1 MPLVYKHTNKLF
13 DPNEPCGRDTSVRGS
28 SYRGGFCCITKK
40 LCRRLFSSSKT
51 TVGPSQYDAFF
62 QISRFEV
69 LEAQRG
75 EEALNLI
82 RDVDNVDV
90 VITDLRMPGMVD
102 GLEVL
107 RVQNEVSPGTKSILV
122 TAYGSNQIK
131 FQAAALGAVYLD
143 KPIQLNDLLVHVPFQ
158 SQARIGRA
166 STRRA

>member
-1 MPLVYKHTNKLF
+1 MMLF
-13 DPNEPCGRDTSVRGS
+13 
-28 SYRGGFCCITKK
+28 F
-40 LCRRLFSSSKT
+40 KT
-51 TVGPSQYDAFF
+51 HGYQ
-62 QISRFEV
+62 V

-75 EEALNLI
+75 EEALKLI

-107 RVQNEVSPGTKSILV
+107 RVQKEVSPGTKSILV

-143 KPIQLNDLLVHVPFQ
+143 KPIQLNDLLVHVRELTSP
-158 SQARIGRA
+158 
-166 STRRA
+166 

>member
-1 MPLVYKHTNKLF
+1 MK
-13 DPNEPCGRDTSVRGS
+13 
-28 SYRGGFCCITKK
+28 
-40 LCRRLFSSSKT
+40 
-51 TVGPSQYDAFF
+51 
-62 QISRFEV
+62 
-69 LEAQRG
+69 AQRG
-75 EEALNLI
+75 EEALKLI

-143 KPIQLNDLLVHVPFQ
+143 KPIQLNDLLVHVRELTSP
-158 SQARIGRA
+158 
-166 STRRA
+166 